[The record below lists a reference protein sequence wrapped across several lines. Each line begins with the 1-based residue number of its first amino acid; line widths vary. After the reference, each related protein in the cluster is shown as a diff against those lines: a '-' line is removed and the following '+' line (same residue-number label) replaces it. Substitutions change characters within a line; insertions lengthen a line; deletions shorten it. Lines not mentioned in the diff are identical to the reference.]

1 MDSSAVILSIGQE
14 VLIQENGRYDT
25 AGKRKS
31 DLSKLEYCSK
41 VLLVSAYL
49 ALPTVS
55 RPEIHKFEVYMIQT
69 NELSLS
75 LYVASYV
82 FENTICMFGL
92 TDITIPRTIEAF
104 PKCVESVFKVLSW
117 KARTRKNTKI
127 FHELIGKSASQH
139 HEKKYFSPKK
149 IANQAKP

>member
-14 VLIQENGRYDT
+14 VLIQENG
-25 AGKRKS
+25 
-31 DLSKLEYCSK
+31 
-41 VLLVSAYL
+41 SAYL

-82 FENTICMFGL
+82 FENNNLYVWFNRHHDSNEQL
-92 TDITIPRTIEAF
+92 KHF
-104 PKCVESVFKVLSW
+104 QKCVEAVFKVLSW

-127 FHELIGKSASQH
+127 FT
-139 HEKKYFSPKK
+139 
-149 IANQAKP
+149 N